1 MKHLVALSALVLLAF
16 GLTGCTSA
24 EPESPAPAPP
34 AAQPS
39 AAQPSAAPKPEVSST
54 PYGYVTLHAAAQQR
68 LLAKTERSDFGNSAL
83 ITGALAVNDLGCFG
97 LGNEEEGWFSPVVFP
112 YGTGITGDGPDA
124 GIEFEGARFQIGDVL
139 ALGGGGGNGIEKD
152 SPEQPAFEACGFSE
166 EASMSWGEVQLL
178 ADFEREI
185 AERDGQ

>member
-1 MKHLVALSALVLLAF
+1 MKHLAALSPLVLLAF
-16 GLTGCTSA
+16 ALTGCTSA

-39 AAQPSAAPKPEVSST
+39 AAPKPEISST
-54 PYGYVTLHAAAQQR
+54 PYGYVTLHTAAQRR
-68 LLAKTERSDFGNSAL
+68 LLTETERSDFGHSAL

-166 EASMSWGEVQLL
+166 EAFMSWGEVQLL